1 MTLQA
6 QFLTRPNQNTA
17 KNVFFNFI
25 LETIKDTLIGTPR
38 LKDICNYLGIIL
50 TQSIFYLK
58 SVLTELTSNLNLSRK
73 GIVLNINCEVH
84 FWPHILYRKDFIA
97 IHLHQLT
104 STCGDIFDPEK
115 TRRVG
120 CRPWTPLYCS
130 WDDGS
135 LFYRFI
141 FVCEAITKIKSS
153 MAHICRLVIE
163 QICNSIN

>member
-6 QFLTRPNQNTA
+6 QFQTRPNQNTA

-58 SVLTELTSNLNLSRK
+58 SMLTELTSNLNLSRK

-84 FWPHILYRKDFIA
+84 F
-97 IHLHQLT
+97 
-104 STCGDIFDPEK
+104 
-115 TRRVG
+115 
-120 CRPWTPLYCS
+120 
-130 WDDGS
+130 
-135 LFYRFI
+135 
-141 FVCEAITKIKSS
+141 
-153 MAHICRLVIE
+153 
-163 QICNSIN
+163 